1 MATDVP
7 GHWANSIRRVAES
20 ATARS
25 KVRATAAAA
34 HPQSG
39 CGEVRGLPIA
49 MAYLLSCGLV
59 PVHFAMATGTVM
71 HQPSKRD
78 SASVKSEPEH
88 HSQQLGGF
96 RHKCYSGADVRGS
109 LAE

>member
-25 KVRATAAAA
+25 KVRAIAAAA

-59 PVHFAMATGTVM
+59 PVHFAMAAGTVM
-71 HQPSKRD
+71 HQPSKRGC
-78 SASVKSEPEH
+78 ALVKSEPEH